1 MLLLKGYPHGT
12 ILLAVMASRTLVET
26 IEALLRRKLGRLHF
40 RSDSNMDLRNRRHKT
55 YFINTDAKSNNGISY
70 HDAWIARGLAVT
82 SGEEK
87 YKSTL
92 EVINRGDTLL
102 LWANKI
108 GVVAIG
114 TMLDDEPTTVI
125 AGRDEGTISPT
136 EEWEFHRRVAWND
149 DLRRHPISSKEVK
162 AYRGQNP
169 LSTIATLKEGREQI
183 LDLVRARVQES
194 DVAELA
200 ERKGETDPE
209 KLFVLTEARRG
220 QGKYRGE
227 MLALWGGRCA
237 VTGCTMLPVIRASHA
252 KAWRDSSDRERL
264 DPNNG
269 LPLTANLDALFD
281 RGLIGFDD
289 AGQMLLSHELS
300 DVNLDLLNLP
310 MPLCQRPSETQAYYL
325 SDHRVRY
332 ALE

>member
-1 MLLLKGYPHGT
+1 MN
-12 ILLAVMASRTLVET
+12 MQDRTY
-26 IEALLRRKLGRLHF
+26 
-40 RSDSNMDLRNRRHKT
+40 KT
-55 YFINTDAKSNNGISY
+55 YFINTDAKSNDGISY

-92 EVINRGDTLL
+92 KVINRGDTLL
-102 LWANKI
+102 LWANNI

-114 TMLDDEPTTVI
+114 TMLDDAPTTVI
-125 AGRDEGTISPT
+125 AGQGEGTVSPT
-136 EEWEFHRRVAWND
+136 EEWEFHRRVAWNG
-149 DLRRHPISSKEVK
+149 DLRRQPISSKEVK

-183 LDLVRARVQES
+183 LDLVRARVEES

-200 ERKGETDPE
+200 ERNGETDPE

-237 VTGCTMLPVIRASHA
+237 ATGCAVLPVIRASHA

-281 RGLIGFDD
+281 RGLIGFND
-289 AGQMLLSHELS
+289 AGQMLLSHELG
-300 DVNLDLLNLP
+300 DANLDLLDLP
-310 MPLCQRPSETQAYYL
+310 VQLRQRPTETQAYYL
-325 SDHRVRY
+325 RDHRERY

>member
-1 MLLLKGYPHGT
+1 MD
-12 ILLAVMASRTLVET
+12 
-26 IEALLRRKLGRLHF
+26 RRDRI
-40 RSDSNMDLRNRRHKT
+40 HKT

-87 YKSTL
+87 YKSTF

-114 TMLDDEPTTVI
+114 TMLDDTPTRVL
-125 AGRDEGTISPT
+125 AGQGDGTISPT
-136 EEWEFHRRVAWND
+136 EEWEFHRWVAWHG

-169 LSTIATLKEGREQI
+169 LSTIATLKEGKEQI
-183 LDLVRARVQES
+183 LDLVHARVEES
-194 DVAELA
+194 DMAELVECNKEA
-200 ERKGETDPE
+200 DPE
-209 KLFVLTEARRG
+209 QLFVLIEARRG
-220 QGKYRGE
+220 QGKYRDE
-227 MLALWGGRCA
+227 LLALWGGRCA
-237 VTGCTMLPVIRASHA
+237 VTGCAVLPVIRASHA
-252 KAWRDSSDRERL
+252 KAWRDSSDQERL

-289 AGQMLLSHELS
+289 AGQMLLSQELG
-300 DVNLDLLNLP
+300 DADLDLLGLP
-310 MPLCQRPSETQAYYL
+310 APLRMRPTDVQVHYL
-325 SDHRVRY
+325 RDHRERY
-332 ALE
+332 VLE

>member
-1 MLLLKGYPHGT
+1 MDRRD
-12 ILLAVMASRTLVET
+12 RT
-26 IEALLRRKLGRLHF
+26 
-40 RSDSNMDLRNRRHKT
+40 HKT

-114 TMLDDEPTTVI
+114 TMLDDTPTTVL
-125 AGRDEGTISPT
+125 AGQGGGTISPT
-136 EEWEFHRRVAWND
+136 EDWEFHRRVAWHG
-149 DLRRHPISSKEVK
+149 DLRRHPISSREVK

-169 LSTIATLKEGREQI
+169 LSTIATLKEGKEQI
-183 LDLVRARVQES
+183 LDLVHARVEES
-194 DVAELA
+194 DMAELA
-200 ERKGETDPE
+200 ERNKEADPE
-209 KLFVLTEARRG
+209 KLFVLIEARRG
-220 QGKYRGE
+220 QGKYRNE
-227 MLALWGGRCA
+227 LLALWGGRCA
-237 VTGCTMLPVIRASHA
+237 VTGCAVLSVIRASHA
-252 KAWRDSSDRERL
+252 KAWRDSSDQERL

-289 AGQMLLSHELS
+289 AGQMLLSQELG
-300 DVNLDLLNLP
+300 DADLDLLGLP
-310 MPLCQRPSETQAYYL
+310 APLRKRPTEAQVHYL
-325 SDHRVRY
+325 RDHRERY